1 MMIMTKSH
9 KKRHAVATATSYSI
23 FDGLFIS
30 SAHIAKPTCAQSFDP
45 QSLQNGTP
53 STIST
58 IISLFKILSCNTT
71 FLPSVKSF
79 IIIGIARE
87 CLSSTLSQ
95 RAKAVMPSST
105 SLFLTIVGITALEPF
120 FLLIPDIRA
129 PLTSF
134 GSALCHLLNMDE
146 DILVDM
152 MI

>member
-1 MMIMTKSH
+1 MMIDD
-9 KKRHAVATATSYSI
+9 KKPQEAAYAVAATSYSMLW
-23 FDGLFIS
+23 GLFIS
-30 SAHIAKPTCAQSFDP
+30 SAHIVKPTCVQSFDLH
-45 QSLQNGTP
+45 SLQNGTP

-105 SLFLTIVGITALEPF
+105 SLFLTIVGITVFEPF
-120 FLLIPDIRA
+120 LVLTPD
-129 PLTSF
+129 
-134 GSALCHLLNMDE
+134 
-146 DILVDM
+146 
-152 MI
+152 